1 MTRLDNIS
9 IKDLLNEIGLYL
21 SDRDV
26 QIALGNN
33 LEAVK
38 RYEEL
43 KKEKSN
49 EAKNSLQLQMSKSMA
64 VVDVFR
70 EYESIVNREYLVLL
84 TLYNLQERLEVLGND
99 MDKEDKKLIRGYIQ
113 KAISLI
119 GNRDFNII
127 DLNFTENADYI
138 DCLKVTNSQE
148 LIRCI
153 KQKRPIDS
161 IYKPNKKQE
170 ERIKEIDES
179 IGFDNLI
186 QLITVNDFKNVV
198 ASTPEIGESIFSQ
211 VSWNAVEKFRRK
223 RRKDLSEYASLD
235 KEKLTKEL
243 ETAVLES
250 AEYRE
255 AMSEAI
261 IKNCKY
267 VDIDQL
273 LILVAYRI
281 VSEVKQEGGE
291 ALRVTRVTNE
301 GKENEEETM
310 EETMRILEDLLKGI
324 YVRIKKGTILK
335 VKENSLGEEEE
346 FSKDKLEEEITRF
359 QNGRYITEEEVEET
373 KKKLLSKELTL
384 ADIDGIVFSLI
395 HFEEGD
401 ALKLIENSEENV
413 KFLLDRNAIQKNEIG
428 GILQL
433 LGKCSNSLFVKIQ
446 EKRMLKYE
454 EMIALFKMGILSPEN
469 LSIVYDE
476 EIRKRVIEFAKTGV
490 RELYTRISSTS
501 KEQKTEDL
509 EMFNKYRTLYK
520 HLIILGKTDEEIRES
535 GNELISSFEENLNN
549 DILTGLYQYG
559 LITLESAADWGI
571 DLNEMLSQ
579 NTIRPTDLKELYKKQ
594 VITIDSIKTVL
605 MNSNLDYE
613 EKLDLIY
620 STFDGESEEEYKI
633 REKLV
638 DIIGIG
644 DEYRETRRIGRTR
657 IKEKSIEQK
666 QYITDPHARWKLISL
681 LDSEYSKKFLPQG
694 NEVTDGHRVFFLP
707 NREKV
712 VIEKMHEKKKGK
724 KVSAYGSATYVMEAE
739 EFFRNIGEIII
750 DGSINRTAL
759 RELAEEEKATKI
771 VHSKFWGNAIKR
783 YFEIGEENGR
793 YTKEEIEAINTAI
806 KNVENS
812 RRERN

>member
-359 QNGRYITEEEVEET
+359 QNGRYIAEEEVEET

-476 EIRKRVIEFAKTGV
+476 EIRKRIIEFAKTGV
-490 RELYTRISSTS
+490 RELYTKISSTS
-501 KEQKTEDL
+501 KEQKPEDL

-571 DLNEMLSQ
+571 DLNDMLSQ

-605 MNSNLDYE
+605 MNGNLDYE

-633 REKLV
+633 REELV

-644 DEYRETRRIGRTR
+644 DEYRETRRTGRTR

>member
-1 MTRLDNIS
+1 
-9 IKDLLNEIGLYL
+9 
-21 SDRDV
+21 
-26 QIALGNN
+26 
-33 LEAVK
+33 
-38 RYEEL
+38 
-43 KKEKSN
+43 
-49 EAKNSLQLQMSKSMA
+49 
-64 VVDVFR
+64 
-70 EYESIVNREYLVLL
+70 
-84 TLYNLQERLEVLGND
+84 
-99 MDKEDKKLIRGYIQ
+99 
-113 KAISLI
+113 
-119 GNRDFNII
+119 
-127 DLNFTENADYI
+127 
-138 DCLKVTNSQE
+138 
-148 LIRCI
+148 
-153 KQKRPIDS
+153 
-161 IYKPNKKQE
+161 
-170 ERIKEIDES
+170 
-179 IGFDNLI
+179 
-186 QLITVNDFKNVV
+186 
-198 ASTPEIGESIFSQ
+198 
-211 VSWNAVEKFRRK
+211 
-223 RRKDLSEYASLD
+223 
-235 KEKLTKEL
+235 
-243 ETAVLES
+243 
-250 AEYRE
+250 
-255 AMSEAI
+255 
-261 IKNCKY
+261 
-267 VDIDQL
+267 
-273 LILVAYRI
+273 
-281 VSEVKQEGGE
+281 
-291 ALRVTRVTNE
+291 
-301 GKENEEETM
+301 
-310 EETMRILEDLLKGI
+310 
-324 YVRIKKGTILK
+324 
-335 VKENSLGEEEE
+335 
-346 FSKDKLEEEITRF
+346 
-359 QNGRYITEEEVEET
+359 
-373 KKKLLSKELTL
+373 
-384 ADIDGIVFSLI
+384 
-395 HFEEGD
+395 
-401 ALKLIENSEENV
+401 
-413 KFLLDRNAIQKNEIG
+413 
-428 GILQL
+428 
-433 LGKCSNSLFVKIQ
+433 
-446 EKRMLKYE
+446 
-454 EMIALFKMGILSPEN
+454 
-469 LSIVYDE
+469 
-476 EIRKRVIEFAKTGV
+476 
-490 RELYTRISSTS
+490 
-501 KEQKTEDL
+501 
-509 EMFNKYRTLYK
+509 MFNKYRTLYK

-633 REKLV
+633 REELV
-638 DIIGIG
+638 DIIDIG

>member
-413 KFLLDRNAIQKNEIG
+413 KFLLDRKAIQKNEIG

-469 LSIVYDE
+469 LSVVYDE
-476 EIRKRVIEFAKTGV
+476 EIRKRIIEFAKTGV
-490 RELYTRISSTS
+490 RELYTKISSTS

-571 DLNEMLSQ
+571 DLNDMLSQ

-633 REKLV
+633 REELV
-638 DIIGIG
+638 DIIDIG

-750 DGSINRTAL
+750 DGSINRTSL

-783 YFEIGEENGR
+783 YFEIDEENGR
-793 YTKEEIEAINTAI
+793 YTNEEIEAINTAI